1 MSALALGA
9 ACFMLGAILSGWI
22 VARTVLQAIHN
33 RDLETRQDK
42 ARSPLTPIQTSEKT
56 SNA

>member
-22 VARTVLQAIHN
+22 VARMILRVTHN
-33 RDLETRQDK
+33 RNLESRPD
-42 ARSPLTPIQTSEKT
+42 
-56 SNA
+56 

>member
-1 MSALALGA
+1 MISTLALGA

-33 RDLETRQDK
+33 RAFEQEPRQD
-42 ARSPLTPIQTSEKT
+42 
-56 SNA
+56 

>member
-33 RDLETRQDK
+33 RAFEQEPRQD
-42 ARSPLTPIQTSEKT
+42 
-56 SNA
+56 